1 MRTIVMTGGTSGIGE
16 VAARQILATPDTRLL
31 LGTRGRGPAGAES
44 QAEIAGNDSVL
55 ASSWWPAPRPAP
67 VSNALVRWVP
77 VSVGAACFADPY
89 TPVKVRD
96 GLKELAQAQGLE
108 SIAQLTGGVRPW

>member
-1 MRTIVMTGGTSGIGE
+1 M
-16 VAARQILATPDTRLL
+16 ARSAT
-31 LGTRGRGPAGAES
+31 A
-44 QAEIAGNDSVL
+44 
-55 ASSWWPAPRPAP
+55 
-67 VSNALVRWVP
+67 